1 MKIGVLREEKKPFDK
16 RVPLTPNQCKIL
28 LERYPNLQIV
38 VQSTNH
44 RCFSDI
50 SYSDKNIQIVGNL
63 HDCDIL
69 LGVKEVPIQSL
80 IPNKTYLFFSHT
92 VKKQEYNR
100 DLLCKMIELG
110 IRMIDYELLKD
121 DYGKRIIGFGRYAGI
136 VGAYNAFLCYGLKRG
151 AYSLKP
157 AYQCEGRLDLA
168 NQLKKIVLDNEK
180 IVITGKGR
188 VGEGIVEIIK
198 MANIKQVSINDFIA
212 KKFQEPVFLHLD
224 TMDYN
229 VRIDSQHADKNDFY
243 NNPGLYKSSFMDFA
257 KHADIFIAGH
267 FYNAGSPYLFTRD
280 DANSDGFNIK
290 VIADISC
297 DIDGPVASTIRPS
310 TIKEPIYGYNPKTE
324 KEDDFQDDGV
334 IAVMA
339 VDNLPCELP
348 KDSSEDFGLVLL
360 DNVIPLLLN
369 NNHNIDAATICENK
383 ELTTYFEYLRD
394 YVNRV

>member
-1 MKIGVLREEKKPFDK
+1 MKIGILREEKKPFDK
-16 RVPLTPNQCKIL
+16 RVPLIPNQCKIL

-38 VQSTNH
+38 VQSSSH

-50 SYSDKNIQIVGNL
+50 SYMDKNIEIVENL

-69 LGVKEVPIQSL
+69 LGVKEVPIKSL

-100 DLLCKMIELG
+100 HLLCKMIELG

-121 DYGKRIIGFGRYAGI
+121 NHGKRIIGFGRYAGI
-136 VGAYNAFLCYGLKRG
+136 VGAYNALLCYGLKTG
-151 AYSLKP
+151 AYNLKP
-157 AYQCEGRLDLA
+157 AYQCEGKSDLI
-168 NQLKKIVLDNEK
+168 NELKKLVLNNEK
-180 IVITGKGR
+180 IIITGKGR
-188 VGEGIVEIIK
+188 VGEGIIEIIK
-198 MANIKQVSINDFIA
+198 MINIKQVSINDFIT
-212 KKFQEPVFLHLD
+212 KKFHQPVFLHLD

-229 VRIDSQHADKNDFY
+229 VRIDSQKGDKNDFY
-243 NNPGLYKSSFMDFA
+243 NNPRLYKSSFMDFA
-257 KHADIFIAGH
+257 KHADVFIAGH

-280 DANSDGFNIK
+280 DANSDDFNIK

-297 DIDGPVASTIRPS
+297 DIDGPVASTIRSS
-310 TIKEPIYGYNPKTE
+310 TIKDPIYGYNPKTE
-324 KEDDFQDDGV
+324 KEDNFQDDGV

-360 DNVIPLLLN
+360 DDVIPLLFH
-369 NNHNIDAATICENK
+369 NNHNIDAATICKDK
-383 ELTTYFEYLRD
+383 ELTSYFEYLRD
-394 YVNRV
+394 FVNRF